1 MVKVNDCVM
10 RKFLSIAIIVSIF
23 IVGCSSEVK
32 HDFNSC
38 KKSLYKA
45 LSAFFSEQTRTYVE
59 QDKYI
64 YWHEGDCLTVFY
76 ADNVNNEYQFEG
88 QTGDNGGTFTIV
100 ESGTSNATMTLNR
113 IYAVYPYD
121 SAATIAQ
128 SGDISYHLPAAQNYA
143 KDSFG
148 VGANTMVAATES
160 VDDTELYFS
169 NLCGYLKIKLY
180 GNILVKSIE
189 LKGNA
194 GEKIAGLATIAV
206 SSDGLPT
213 VSMNQDASKSIVLNC
228 DDGVAIGSKAEK
240 ATTFWFVVPPITFAE
255 GITITVT
262 STNDEVFEK
271 STNKP
276 VVIDRNVIHPMA
288 AFEVIG
294 ESDEVESIANIFDP
308 IFDSCSSMEELAPYV
323 DQLKDMY
330 GVAKVSTDD
339 ESVSVVLENGFVM
352 AWSYE
357 EWPVLSEYDAEA
369 SYQTAMG
376 YLTTQSYAEH
386 NYLSENVNG
395 KLKVGILNQTTNISF
410 KNIRYYKRMVQFFDD
425 LSNEFKNVGFDT
437 DIKKCEDLTYDFYAN
452 EFFDYDIIIWHT
464 HGIGVAGQTMRWFL
478 GAPYNEVWSGWD
490 TTKIDTPTIG
500 RYRRWS
506 LGQAYQMVSPYY
518 FKESDKKFKNE
529 SLIFA
534 AVCGTADNIY
544 DKAFKDKDVATYLG
558 FDALCDYPGLTAV
571 EMFRYMLQGM
581 TVKEAYDQQD
591 WKQYNKANLILSG
604 DGNLCI
610 VHPSVTTLYP
620 TVDGGVV
627 TMSGEVSGW
636 NEYISGDIGFVWA
649 THSADKGPEY
659 ELTVENSEGKAVVY
673 SEEDSKPN
681 NAFTFTTTEPQ
692 LNAPSPFVSGTVYVC
707 RAYAKVHNEYV
718 YGEQRLFV
726 VDGGNNIIYY
736 ETTDGNV
743 AGPKVGG
750 KVGDAKVLSNTYG
763 AGIGVIVCD
772 KDISNIAKND
782 GFSNRRLKTINI
794 PDSVTSIEAQAFFDC
809 TGIEKIELGR
819 NIVSFGNACFYNCTG
834 HLIIKSNITNSSA
847 LLFAKFNA
855 VTFSDGVTSCNCSF
869 APIDTLEFVYFGKD
883 FENINSGMFSGC
895 TKLKEVVMA
904 ADGNMVSI
912 GNGAFSGC
920 TALSKVSLANSIKS
934 IGNNAFSRCI
944 IESIKLPYSV
954 VDIGDYAF
962 NCKSLNKVEWSN
974 NVISLGN
981 YAFSNTSLDKVE
993 LPNSV
998 KYIGN
1003 HVFADCTNLSQIKLS
1018 NNLESL
1024 GSRAFSNCICLSNI
1038 TLPEKLA
1045 YIGAYAFENCPALTS
1060 IVIPDSVTAMGEY
1073 TFHRCYN
1080 LSSVVIGDGLES
1092 IPEYAFAYI
1101 ENLKNVKLGRSVA
1114 YIRRSAFESCSKVT
1128 SIDFPDSLLII
1139 GPQAFM
1145 YCGFKTVI
1153 IPRNVEQIL
1162 SGAFAWC
1169 ESLDDFYLRPTT
1181 PPLLTGRNSIDRHD
1195 GLKIHV
1201 PKASLELYKTAKW
1214 WSDECVLP
1222 YIVGY

>member
-1 MVKVNDCVM
+1 M